1 MMGTR
6 TSSQFY
12 PWGISMSIH
21 IHRIYTR
28 AGDGG
33 STALAG
39 GVQVSKSSLEVESYG
54 ESDEL
59 ISFLGVVRAY
69 ATQPD
74 TRPSAKIAAETDEMF
89 RKIQNLLYEAGAV
102 LASAKPP
109 AADAQS
115 YDPTTDPRVTFLEE
129 RIDRY
134 REMFE
139 AIDGFTIP
147 GDCMLGAH
155 AHVARTVCR
164 RWERVL
170 VRRHELSPIDPWVL
184 AFSNRLSD
192 YLFAYTRWIT
202 AHLSTQEELW
212 KGTDAPRES

>member
-1 MMGTR
+1 
-6 TSSQFY
+6 
-12 PWGISMSIH
+12 MSIH

-28 AGDGG
+28 AGDQG

-69 ATQPD
+69 ATDPR
-74 TRPSAKIAAETDEMF
+74 TRASAKIAAETDEIF
-89 RKIQNLLYEAGAV
+89 RKIQNILYEAGAV

-109 AADAQS
+109 STDAQS
-115 YDPTTDPRVTFLEE
+115 YDATADPRVTFLEE

-134 REMFE
+134 REMFD

-170 VRRHELSPIDPWVL
+170 VRRNELSPIEPWVL
-184 AFSNRLSD
+184 AYANRLSD

-202 AHLSTQEELW
+202 ALLSTQEELW
-212 KGTDAPRES
+212 RGPASESND

>member
-1 MMGTR
+1 V
-6 TSSQFY
+6 
-12 PWGISMSIH
+12 SIH

-28 AGDGG
+28 AGDKG

-69 ATQPD
+69 ATQPS
-74 TRPSAKIAAETDEMF
+74 TRPSAKIAAETDETL
-89 RKIQNLLYEAGAV
+89 RKIQNTLYEAGAV
-102 LASAKPP
+102 LASAQ
-109 AADAQS
+109 A
-115 YDPTTDPRVTFLEE
+115 PTTTADQYDATADSRVTFLEE

-134 REMFE
+134 REMFD

-147 GDCMLGAH
+147 GDCLLGAH

-170 VRRHELSPIDPWVL
+170 VRRHEVSPIEPWVL
-184 AFSNRLSD
+184 AFANRLSD

-212 KGTDAPRES
+212 KGSPPDS